1 MLIAPIIHTRTLN
14 NDFLS
19 GFLVRPSYFTSK
31 DIDWARRLIRA
42 STTDIDL
49 MKGERY
55 VVLDNGEI
63 RIAGIVTL
71 NSELANKS
79 NHTIDNKFFFDKQGR
94 NIYAFIGICT
104 KSPLQSTLMLT
115 YDVFADIFEKYVI
128 PVFEDKVV
136 ETQLVQDCIPVEK
149 SGLLDKPEDNGI
161 ILNQSTI
168 YEASF
173 ERDKQWFDYYLC
185 YKKQGFSFCSN
196 VSKYQTLKE
205 SVFDYI
211 TTTPNNI
218 KRLKMDMPDIDRAA
232 KKQAE
237 DDYQQFK
244 EKYYKRLVS
253 ELEPELRQKLSQDP
267 SFIKQIQNLPQTID
281 IIVHRLFCGEIKETN
296 NYEIVCLRKS
306 LNSYYGDGK
315 GKRDQQPISIIKKE
329 HNDVQ

>member
-1 MLIAPIIHTRTLN
+1 MLTAPIIHTRTLN

-19 GFLVRPSYFTSK
+19 GFLVRPDYFTSK

-42 STTDIDL
+42 STADIDL

-79 NHTIDNKFFFDKQGR
+79 NHTIDNKYFFDKQGR

-104 KSPLQSTLMLT
+104 KSPLQSTLTLT
-115 YDVFADIFEKYVI
+115 YDVFANIFEKYVI

-136 ETQLVQDCIPVEK
+136 ETQLVQGCIPVEK
-149 SGLLDKPEDNGI
+149 NGLLDKPDDNGI

-185 YKKQGFSFCSN
+185 CKKQGFSFCSN

-237 DDYQQFK
+237 DDYQKFK
-244 EKYYKRLVS
+244 EKYSERLIS
-253 ELEPELRQKLSQDP
+253 ELEPVIRQKLSQNSD
-267 SFIKQIQNLPQTID
+267 FINQILETQSIHIKDRVVDELFSGKIIETEHYKIIELDKKLHSAYGHGKQQ
-281 IIVHRLFCGEIKETN
+281 K
-296 NYEIVCLRKS
+296 
-306 LNSYYGDGK
+306 
-315 GKRDQQPISIIKKE
+315 PISLVKKG
-329 HNDVQ
+329 VQ

>member
-19 GFLVRPSYFTSK
+19 GFLVRPDYFTSK

-42 STTDIDL
+42 STSDIDL

-79 NHTIDNKFFFDKQGR
+79 NHTIDDRFFFDKQGR

-104 KSPLQSTLMLT
+104 KSPLQSSLMLT

-128 PVFEDKVV
+128 PVFDDKVV
-136 ETQLVQDCIPVEK
+136 ETQLVQECISVDK
-149 SGLLDKPEDNGI
+149 RGLLDKPEDSGI

-185 YKKQGFSFCSN
+185 CKNQGFSFCSN

-205 SVFDYI
+205 SVFDFI

-218 KRLKMDMPDIDRAA
+218 KRLKMDMPEIDHAA
-232 KKQAE
+232 KKQVE

-253 ELEPELRQKLSQDP
+253 ELEPELRQRLSNDPDFIDQILENQMIRIRERVLDELYSGIINETDHYKIIELDKKLHSAYGHG
-267 SFIKQIQNLPQTID
+267 KQQ
-281 IIVHRLFCGEIKETN
+281 K
-296 NYEIVCLRKS
+296 
-306 LNSYYGDGK
+306 
-315 GKRDQQPISIIKKE
+315 PISLVKKG
-329 HNDVQ
+329 V